1 MIADSLARQF
11 LLKYRHII
19 RISVIEDD
27 LGITGKSIY
36 KWIIGKKP
44 LPDKW
49 SDPLFEY
56 LYPMLDAHSNV
67 HQKIYL
73 YDKVVVVDRSHVLPE
88 FQHIQKENLKK
99 IHFSNFL
106 IKGADVIYFRST
118 NRNHI
123 DSHLSIYSKY
133 FTK

>member
-1 MIADSLARQF
+1 M
-11 LLKYRHII
+11 
-19 RISVIEDD
+19 IEDD

-49 SDPLFEY
+49 IDPLFEY
-56 LYPMLDAHSNV
+56 LYPMLDANIKV

-73 YDKVVVVDRSHVLPE
+73 SDKVVVVDSSHVLPE
-88 FQHIQKENLKK
+88 FQDIHKENLKK
-99 IHFSNFL
+99 IHFPNYL
-106 IKGADVIYFRST
+106 TNGADVIYFRST
-118 NRNHI
+118 HRNHI
-123 DSHLSIYSKY
+123 DSHLTIYSKY

>member
-11 LLKYRHII
+11 LLKYKHII

-49 SDPLFEY
+49 SEPLFKY
-56 LYPMLDAHSNV
+56 LYPMLDENSKVQNRHFQQHPCLPN
-67 HQKIYL
+67 KERFGRYL
-73 YDKVVVVDRSHVLPE
+73 QGHLPLLIWIDFYIPIQLMRN
-88 FQHIQKENLKK
+88 FQM
-99 IHFSNFL
+99 S
-106 IKGADVIYFRST
+106 S
-118 NRNHI
+118 
-123 DSHLSIYSKY
+123 
-133 FTK
+133 